1 MAQWKKI
8 IVSGSAAELESVYA
22 TGPITGSAAKFA
34 NLSGSAA
41 SGTSKIVAI
50 AELDGSLKKR
60 PIDVRVFDGGL
71 LGSFGGSAGQ
81 VSVYLDSENIYG
93 DNQFTWNPTTNVL
106 TVSGSTIGRDV
117 SIVNDLTV
125 GGNLTING
133 TTTVIDTT
141 NLAIEDKFVAIG
153 TGTTS
158 GTDGGI
164 IVVSGS
170 SSGNTVGYALA
181 FDAGTGRWGLKKN
194 TNITATGIA
203 PDAFM
208 VTSTWGSGAPS
219 TVPLYGGTGAG
230 LGNMHIDTATGDIYI
245 FVETGAGTGDGGNPG
260 DAPIGPG
267 EGLGEP

>member
-22 TGPITGSAAKFA
+22 TGPITGSIAKFA
-34 NLSGSAA
+34 NLATGA
-41 SGTSKIVAI
+41 SNGTSKIVAI
-50 AELDGSLKKR
+50 AEGDGSLKKR
-60 PIDVRVFDGGL
+60 AIDVRVFDGGL
-71 LGSFGGSAGQ
+71 LGSFGGAAGQ

-141 NLAIEDKFVAIG
+141 NLAVEDKFVAIA

-170 SSGNTVGYALA
+170 VAGNTVGYALA
-181 FDAGTGRWGLKKN
+181 FDAGAGRWALRKN
-194 TNITATGIA
+194 ANITTTGII

-219 TVPLYGGTGAG
+219 TVPLYGGVNAG

-245 FVETGAGTGDGGNPG
+245 FVETGAGPGNGGTAGDVVIAGG
-260 DAPIGPG
+260 
-267 EGLGEP
+267 